1 MSTGVPGLDD
11 HRPQAAV
18 ERLHAFEGE
27 LRAECER
34 IGRRRGDITLIV
46 VTKYQPLEL
55 IRALRAAGQVDFGEN
70 IYQQLRTKVAD
81 TALAGAR
88 WHYIGQLQRNKAR
101 HVGQIAQAVHSV
113 DRLELVDRLADPGRD
128 EPLACFVEINLADAP
143 QRGGVEP
150 DDLLPVARG
159 IASAPG
165 LELRGVMGV
174 APLGVEAGAAFAR
187 LQAYSRALQSEFPS
201 ATAISAGMSAD
212 WRDALA
218 HGATHL
224 RIGTTITGKRPPAA

>member
-1 MSTGVPGLDD
+1 MTPAAPGLDD
-11 HRPQAAV
+11 HRPAAAV
-18 ERLHAFEGE
+18 ERLHAFEDE
-27 LRAECER
+27 LRAECAR
-34 IGRRRGDITLIV
+34 LGRPRADVTLIV

-81 TALAGAR
+81 PELAGAR

-101 HVGQIAQAVHSV
+101 HVGQISDLVHSV
-113 DRLELVDRLADPGRD
+113 DRPEVVERLADPGR
-128 EPLACFVEINLADAP
+128 EQPLGCFVEINLADAP

-150 DDLLPVARG
+150 DGLLPLARQ
-159 IASAPG
+159 IAAAPG
-165 LELRGVMGV
+165 LDLRGVMGV
-174 APLGVEAGAAFAR
+174 APLDVPAGDAFAR
-187 LQAYSRALQSEFPS
+187 FAEHSARLRTEFPT

-212 WRDALA
+212 WRDALR

-224 RIGTTITGKRPPAA
+224 RIGTTITGKRPSTA